1 MISKFHKQNTNFQI
15 AYFLAGACHTPDGAY
30 ILLRELREER
40 QAAVDNYKVQEL
52 KDKAKEIR
60 ANKLLQGDE
69 AEKLEGQAEL
79 LELENNKKTGE
90 VLYQAALDEIT
101 FIDKCLVAI
110 EPLRV
115 YKNLSDGEANEA
127 AQWNEWK
134 FELMRRA
141 ENLMLTTGG
150 ISPDQFT
157 TMRMHPDFQTEILP
171 RINEIKKLMLTEEGS
186 EELQKQI
193 GGAKFKEITKL
204 LK

>member
-150 ISPDQFT
+150 ISPDQFA

>member
-1 MISKFHKQNTNFQI
+1 MTSKFHKQNTNFQI

-150 ISPDQFT
+150 ISPDQFA

-171 RINEIKKLMLTEEGS
+171 RINEMKKLMLTEEGS

>member
-1 MISKFHKQNTNFQI
+1 MTSKFHKQNTNFQI

-60 ANKLLQGDE
+60 TNKLLQGDE

-150 ISPDQFT
+150 ISPDQFA

>member
-150 ISPDQFT
+150 ISPDQFA

-171 RINEIKKLMLTEEGS
+171 RINEIKKLMLTEGGS
-186 EELQKQI
+186 EELQK
-193 GGAKFKEITKL
+193 
-204 LK
+204 

>member
-171 RINEIKKLMLTEEGS
+171 RINEIKKLMLTEGGS

>member
-1 MISKFHKQNTNFQI
+1 MTSKFHKQNTNFQI

-150 ISPDQFT
+150 ISPDQFA

-171 RINEIKKLMLTEEGS
+171 RINEIKKLMLTEGGL

>member
-150 ISPDQFT
+150 ISPDQFA

-171 RINEIKKLMLTEEGS
+171 RINEIKKLMLTEEGL

>member
-171 RINEIKKLMLTEEGS
+171 RINEIKKLMLTEGGL

>member
-1 MISKFHKQNTNFQI
+1 MTSKFHKQNTNFQI

-150 ISPDQFT
+150 ISPDQFA